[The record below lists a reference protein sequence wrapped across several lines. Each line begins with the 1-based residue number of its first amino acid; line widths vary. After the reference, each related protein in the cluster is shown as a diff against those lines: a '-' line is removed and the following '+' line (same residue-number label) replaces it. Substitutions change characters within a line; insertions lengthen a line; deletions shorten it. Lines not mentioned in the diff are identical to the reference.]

1 MRVRAAMIAALIGLV
16 PVVLMALIGYV
27 LFGAMGAYV
36 CAAIVPISFAME
48 YGLEQMALKRVLHR
62 RQEE

>member
-1 MRVRAAMIAALIGLV
+1 MRIRAVMIAALIGLV

-27 LFGAMGAYV
+27 LFGAIGAYV
-36 CAAIVPISFAME
+36 CAGIVPLSFFME
-48 YGLEQMALKRVLHR
+48 YGLEQMALKLVLHR